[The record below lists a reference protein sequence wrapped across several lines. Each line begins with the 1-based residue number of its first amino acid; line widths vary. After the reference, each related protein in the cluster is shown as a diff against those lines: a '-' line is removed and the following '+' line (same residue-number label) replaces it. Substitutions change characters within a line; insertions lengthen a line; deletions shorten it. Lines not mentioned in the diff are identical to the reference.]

1 MKDIIYEFLDYI
13 LLERKYSDYTET
25 SYELDLFK
33 YEEYLND
40 HKINYLKVNYN
51 NISEFIIYLKKSGYK
66 STSINRILSTLRSF
80 YKYLEKNKKIINNP
94 FSMVSSLKTEKRL
107 PNYFKYDE
115 FNKMIDTLEKNPLD
129 IRNRLIL
136 EMLLA
141 TGLRVSE
148 LANIKLNDIDYINQ
162 EIKVMGKGSKER
174 IVYYGSYA
182 ADSLDKY
189 LNESRNILLNGRESQ
204 YLFINNNGGNLTT
217 RGIRLIIDNIVKKAC
232 INSKVSPHTFRHTF
246 ATIMLNEGCDIKSV
260 QELLGHSSLS
270 TTGIYTHL
278 TNEEVRRAYL
288 NAHPRAK
295 EQFMEDKETK
305 YLAAVFG
312 VVIFVILLVIVLA
325 LINTSTAFNHANY
338 DVPTSTTSKV
348 KHELSDY
355 EKISYNTNLSEKGI
369 LIAFNNV
376 IKGKISYNDTNLLDS
391 DESKYIFIYSYLKN
405 REDVEIVDSTLLQN
419 YAMRIFKVNLDDNQ
433 ISAYYSNDSYYYEI
447 DNNIQ
452 YILKVKDV
460 RKKGDFTYID
470 VDILGYNEEL
480 IDSSITNYSNNL
492 IIKTGTIVAQNIGGQ
507 LCLNSFALHDREDEK

>member
-1 MKDIIYEFLDYI
+1 
-13 LLERKYSDYTET
+13 
-25 SYELDLFK
+25 
-33 YEEYLND
+33 
-40 HKINYLKVNYN
+40 
-51 NISEFIIYLKKSGYK
+51 
-66 STSINRILSTLRSF
+66 
-80 YKYLEKNKKIINNP
+80 
-94 FSMVSSLKTEKRL
+94 
-107 PNYFKYDE
+107 
-115 FNKMIDTLEKNPLD
+115 
-129 IRNRLIL
+129 
-136 EMLLA
+136 
-141 TGLRVSE
+141 
-148 LANIKLNDIDYINQ
+148 
-162 EIKVMGKGSKER
+162 
-174 IVYYGSYA
+174 
-182 ADSLDKY
+182 
-189 LNESRNILLNGRESQ
+189 
-204 YLFINNNGGNLTT
+204 
-217 RGIRLIIDNIVKKAC
+217 
-232 INSKVSPHTFRHTF
+232 
-246 ATIMLNEGCDIKSV
+246 
-260 QELLGHSSLS
+260 
-270 TTGIYTHL
+270 
-278 TNEEVRRAYL
+278 
-288 NAHPRAK
+288 
-295 EQFMEDKETK
+295 MEDKETK